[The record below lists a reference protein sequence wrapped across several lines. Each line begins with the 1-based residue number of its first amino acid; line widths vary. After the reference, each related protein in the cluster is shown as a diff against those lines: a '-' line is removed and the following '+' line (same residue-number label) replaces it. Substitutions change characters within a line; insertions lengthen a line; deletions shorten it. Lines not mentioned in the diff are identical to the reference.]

1 MLKSTGFWV
10 SIASTLTLQDS
21 VQVSLVVV
29 LRGLCDCRWALSMV
43 CLDLWAGL
51 VGFCERDPF
60 SGDLPR
66 SSPFKR
72 ELKSEDDMMS
82 LSSWSADD
90 LL

>member
-10 SIASTLTLQDS
+10 SVALTLTLQDS
-21 VQVSLVVV
+21 VQVLLEDV
-29 LRGLCDCRWALSMV
+29 LRGLCDCQWVLSMV
-43 CLDLWAGL
+43 CLDWWAGL
-51 VGFCERDPF
+51 VGFCERNPLL
-60 SGDLPR
+60 GDLLR
-66 SSPFKR
+66 SSPFKQ